1 MEVQFDINVFFSKML
16 AMFPAWRQAIPNPA
30 FMQATIEAWGD
41 VFDEEGVPN
50 QEFLNNGLKRMA
62 KASQSPFMPTP
73 YQFLEHCY
81 PTRTELGYPD
91 ADKALSL
98 AFAHSSQKDWHKAL
112 PGIWLAWRRVEDKF
126 GLKNDPTAAKKWRP
140 IYDQAVNDVIRGHAT
155 AEEIALPQ
163 PPDQVAQVEFTPEQI
178 KENKA
183 KASMTIQDL
192 LESLR

>member
-81 PTRTELGYPD
+81 PTRTELGIRTQFT
-91 ADKALSL
+91 KGL
-98 AFAHSSQKDWHKAL
+98 AQSVTWH
-112 PGIWLAWRRVEDKF
+112 LAC
-126 GLKNDPTAAKKWRP
+126 
-140 IYDQAVNDVIRGHAT
+140 
-155 AEEIALPQ
+155 
-163 PPDQVAQVEFTPEQI
+163 VAQSGRQVRPEERPDCGQ
-178 KENKA
+178 EVA
-183 KASMTIQDL
+183 TDL
-192 LESLR
+192 RSGC